1 MAKQPFFLIDA
12 PRVYVRRPELAD
24 RHNFAKAMKTSA
36 DLHQPWVSAPTTE
49 LGFRRYIKRV
59 NGDIDDGFLVLRHDD
74 DAIVGVV
81 NLNVIVYAALCSA
94 YMGYYAVSEHSGQG
108 YMKEGMMQV
117 INLAF
122 SELGLHRLEANIQPE
137 NTSSLALV
145 QSLGFQREGYSPR
158 YLKISNEWRDHER
171 WALLADSRTES

>member
-1 MAKQPFFLIDA
+1 MRAFGG
-12 PRVYVRRPELAD
+12 
-24 RHNFAKAMKTSA
+24 AMKSSSG
-36 DLHQPWVSAPTTE
+36 LHQPWVSAPTTE
-49 LGFRRYIKRV
+49 LAFRRYIKRV
-59 NGDIDDGFLVLRHDD
+59 RGDVDDGFLILRHDD

-94 YMGYYAVSEHSGQG
+94 YLGYYGVAEHSGKG

-122 SELGLHRLEANIQPE
+122 SELGLHRLEANIQPD
-137 NTSSLALV
+137 NSSSLSLV

-158 YLKISNEWRDHER
+158 YLKISDEWRDHER
-171 WALLADSRTES
+171 WALLADSKSVT